1 MPNKTLHLIAFCAA
15 RKLAQ
20 QKATGELNVSVRQE
34 VACPNGP
41 NLTKKK
47 KQRFSG
53 RKKGGAPLVR
63 LPIERVD
70 QSGEESSFAFRGGAI
85 TALSAPEP
93 GIEQIP
99 HGIAEHV

>member
-1 MPNKTLHLIAFCAA
+1 MPNKTLHLIAFCAV

-53 RKKGGAPLVR
+53 RKKGGL
-63 LPIERVD
+63 L
-70 QSGEESSFAFRGGAI
+70 
-85 TALSAPEP
+85 LSAYQLNGLISRARNPRLRFTAVP
-93 GIEQIP
+93 
-99 HGIAEHV
+99 